1 MFQTLLLV
9 VHVLLL
15 THEFM
20 YNVICLLIL
29 GILSVTVHVFYVPK
43 THRLT
48 DISPSLIFMRL
59 VGPGRC
65 LIVY

>member
-1 MFQTLLLV
+1 MFQTLV

-15 THEFM
+15 THEYT
-20 YNVICLLIL
+20 YNVFASLIL
-29 GILSVTVHVFYVPK
+29 GILVATVPCYFCAQNE
-43 THRLT
+43 TLLNLLR
-48 DISPSLIFMRL
+48 S